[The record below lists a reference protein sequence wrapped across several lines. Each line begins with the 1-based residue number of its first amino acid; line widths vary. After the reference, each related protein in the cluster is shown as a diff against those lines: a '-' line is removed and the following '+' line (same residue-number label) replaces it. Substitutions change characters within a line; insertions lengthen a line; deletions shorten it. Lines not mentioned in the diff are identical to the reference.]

1 MAIEQK
7 APSPKE
13 IKNQP
18 KKFSTEEIKNIK
30 DLQQEISDT
39 TFQLG
44 QINISKMKI
53 ESQETQ
59 IKQRLLSLED
69 KERKLAKDLSS
80 KYGKGKL
87 NLDTGEFIPVDNL

>member
-1 MAIEQK
+1 
-7 APSPKE
+7 
-13 IKNQP
+13 
-18 KKFSTEEIKNIK
+18 
-30 DLQQEISDT
+30 
-39 TFQLG
+39 
-44 QINISKMKI
+44 MKI